1 MNTKRRGGGGPRRG
15 RLGALL
21 GAALVA
27 VAGFLS
33 TAAAQE
39 LTTLYSFAGSDGAN
53 PNAGLIADPV
63 GNLYGTTQLGGAN
76 PSCSQAPGCGTVFQL
91 TPSGTL
97 TVLHSF
103 AGSDGD
109 EPFAGL
115 IADAAGNLYGTT
127 WGGGDSGRGTVFQLD
142 PSGTLTVLYS
152 FTGGSDGQRPVT
164 GLLADAAGNLYGTA
178 HSGGDGGYGTVFQLD
193 PSGTLTVLYSFT
205 GGSDGRYPD
214 SGLIADAAGNLY
226 GTTREG
232 GDLASCN
239 SPNTHGCGT
248 VFQLTPPGSL
258 TVLHRFAGS
267 DGSRPWDWA
276 GLLADAAGNLY
287 GTTSAGGDRTSC
299 AAQFIEGCGTV
310 FQLMPSGAPTVL
322 YSFTGG
328 SDGGDPTAG
337 LIADTAGNLYG
348 TTLEGG
354 ATGSCNR
361 PYGCGTVFQL
371 TPSGALTV
379 LHTFTGS
386 DGAHPEAGLI
396 ADAAGNLYGTTH
408 SGGAGTSCV
417 QGCGTVFELTA
428 PGSFTG
434 GRARRN
440 MNTKRL
446 GQGGPRM
453 GHP

>member
-1 MNTKRRGGGGPRRG
+1 MKIHHSLGNLGLGGFP
-15 RLGALL
+15 ALVA
-21 GAALVA
+21 AALVA
-27 VAGFLS
+27 AILLPRG
-33 TAAAQE
+33 AAAQE
-39 LTTLYSFAGSDGAN
+39 LTPLYSFNGNDGSR
-53 PNAGLIADPV
+53 PNAGLIADPA
-63 GNLYGTTQLGGAN
+63 GNLYGTTQEGGAN
-76 PSCSQAPGCGTVFQL
+76 PSCNQAPGCGTVFQL
-91 TPSGTL
+91 TLSGTL

-103 AGSDGD
+103 AGSDGE

-142 PSGTLTVLYS
+142 PSGTLTVLHSY
-152 FTGGSDGQRPVT
+152 TGGSDGQRPVT
-164 GLLADAAGNLYGTA
+164 GLLADAG
-178 HSGGDGGYGTVFQLD
+178 
-193 PSGTLTVLYSFT
+193 
-205 GGSDGRYPD
+205 
-214 SGLIADAAGNLY
+214 GNLY
-226 GTTREG
+226 GTTNQG

-248 VFQLTPPGSL
+248 VFQLTPPESL

-267 DGSRPWDWA
+267 DGSRPVDWA

-287 GTTSAGGDRTSC
+287 GTTSAGGDSTSC
-299 AAQFIEGCGTV
+299 TFIEGCGTV
-310 FQLMPSGAPTVL
+310 FQLDSSGNLNVL

-337 LIADTAGNLYG
+337 LIADAAGNLYG

-379 LHTFTGS
+379 LHTFTGGS

-396 ADAAGNLYGTTH
+396 ANAAGNLYGTTH

-417 QGCGTVFELTA
+417 QGCGTVFELTVPA
-428 PGSFTG
+428 SFTG
-434 GRARRN
+434 GRAGRN
-440 MNTKRL
+440 MNAKTL
-446 GQGGPRM
+446 GQRGPQR
-453 GHP
+453 GRL